1 MTYMRHRG
9 QPTSIIDVTAGWLVG
24 QYTVSDETHEPEP
37 STDISEEEEEEEEEE
52 KVETFGDST
61 GEFTLG
67 GDKFS
72 SNSIWGLF
80 SRRLMLDVPKT
91 TLNLFPKILYLS
103 GAKRWR
109 VLLSDLTQFRSI
121 LGKINES

>member
-1 MTYMRHRG
+1 
-9 QPTSIIDVTAGWLVG
+9 LVG
-24 QYTVSDETHEPEP
+24 QYTVSNETHEP
-37 STDISEEEEEEEEEE
+37 STDISEEE

>member
-1 MTYMRHRG
+1 
-9 QPTSIIDVTAGWLVG
+9 LVG

-37 STDISEEEEEEEEEE
+37 SNDISEEEEEEE
-52 KVETFGDST
+52 VETFGDST

-72 SNSIWGLF
+72 SNSIWGSRLF
-80 SRRLMLDVPKT
+80 SRRLILDVPKT
-91 TLNLFPKILYLS
+91 TLNLFPKTLYLS

-109 VLLSDLTQFRSI
+109 V
-121 LGKINES
+121 